1 MKKLMLLLI
10 MATMIIS
17 IAAPL
22 NTKAADDLTGH
33 TYEKEMRELIGLGV
47 ITGYDDGT
55 IRPEREVTRAE
66 FAKMVILSFE
76 LGTDAAS
83 AEFKSA
89 AVASN
94 TTGLTASFKDVPM
107 DKWFYNPIMQ
117 AAEAG
122 IVTGYPDNTFGP
134 NDPITREQMATMVS
148 RALTA
153 KGYTL
158 TEGEAAP
165 LDFKDLSTILKV
177 HVGDVQILTH
187 LGIVKGNEDGTF
199 KPKDS
204 SKRWMVALVMLRARE
219 LVFPPK
225 PLEFQAS
232 SVSAEKT
239 TVLKHFETF
248 EEAKSYVKI
257 NSAATVVERANQ
269 IVWMEKG
276 IAVTNKFTEIYPTT
290 DLKVMA
296 SQFRPYVPAQTE
308 LKYLDATAG
317 TVKVELAGKVGYVSQ
332 DSINQI
338 PEVMKKGQ
346 SYYEVSQYG
355 SLLHHLYNHSTG
367 KTASMGVIGK
377 APAQMVVGKK
387 YYSWDGANFTDETGN
402 KVTEAHQY
410 FNKLPL
416 YTPSNYSAQEL
427 DKFLVDL
434 FPYYNKLQ
442 AGKTWTTSPLAG
454 TGKFFKEMESTYKV
468 NALYLMAHA
477 IHESGWGTSKI
488 AQDKFNLYGYGAV
501 DADPYNGAFSY
512 ATFRESI
519 EYAAE
524 TINKKYHTV
533 TASYYNGSVLGNKGV
548 GMNVRYASDPFWG
561 EKIAG
566 HMYRADINLGG
577 KDINKMALGETTTSG
592 LNFRKDA
599 STLYAPLYK
608 LEMAGIPAVIKGT
621 VKAASNG
628 ATWYNVQS
636 ENKLYNDA
644 FVHGAY
650 LRELPTAK

>member
-1 MKKLMLLLI
+1 MRKLMLLLI
-10 MATMIIS
+10 MATMVIS

-22 NTKAADDLTGH
+22 HTKAADDLTGH
-33 TYEKEMRELIGLGV
+33 PYEKEMRELMELGI
-47 ITGYDDGT
+47 ITGYDDGS

-187 LGIVKGNEDGTF
+187 LGIVKGNDDGTF

-204 SKRWMVALVMLRARE
+204 SKRWMVALVMLRGRE
-219 LVFPPK
+219 LVFPPT

-232 SVSAEKT
+232 AVSAEKT

-248 EEAKSYVKI
+248 EEAKSYVKT
-257 NSAATVVERANQ
+257 NSAATAVERSNQ

-308 LKYLDATAG
+308 MKYLDATAG

-355 SLLHHLYNHSTG
+355 SLIHYLYNHSTG
-367 KTASMGVIGK
+367 KTVSMGVIGK
-377 APAQMVVGKK
+377 APAQMAVGKK

-501 DADPYNGAFSY
+501 DADPYNGAYSY

-519 EYAAE
+519 EYAAQK
-524 TINKKYHTV
+524 INANYHTV
-533 TASYYNGSVLGNKGV
+533 TASYYNGSVLGHKGV

-621 VKAASNG
+621 VQAASNG

>member
-1 MKKLMLLLI
+1 MLLLI
-10 MATMIIS
+10 MATMVIS

-22 NTKAADDLTGH
+22 HTKAADDLTGH
-33 TYEKEMRELIGLGV
+33 PYEKEMRELMELGI
-47 ITGYDDGT
+47 ITGYDDGS

-158 TEGEAAP
+158 T
-165 LDFKDLSTILKV
+165 
-177 HVGDVQILTH
+177 
-187 LGIVKGNEDGTF
+187 
-199 KPKDS
+199 
-204 SKRWMVALVMLRARE
+204 
-219 LVFPPK
+219 
-225 PLEFQAS
+225 
-232 SVSAEKT
+232 
-239 TVLKHFETF
+239 
-248 EEAKSYVKI
+248 
-257 NSAATVVERANQ
+257 
-269 IVWMEKG
+269 
-276 IAVTNKFTEIYPTT
+276 
-290 DLKVMA
+290 
-296 SQFRPYVPAQTE
+296 
-308 LKYLDATAG
+308 
-317 TVKVELAGKVGYVSQ
+317 AGKVGYVSQ

-346 SYYEVSQYG
+346 SYYEASQYG
-355 SLLHHLYNHSTG
+355 SLIHYLYNHSTG
-367 KTASMGVIGK
+367 KTVSMGVIGK
-377 APAQMVVGKK
+377 APAQMAVGKK

-501 DADPYNGAFSY
+501 DADPYNGAYSY

-519 EYAAE
+519 EYAAQK
-524 TINKKYHTV
+524 INANYHTV
-533 TASYYNGSVLGNKGV
+533 TASYYNGSVLGHKGV

-621 VKAASNG
+621 VQAASNG